1 MTDKPEP
8 NKEYALT
15 GKSGDACIANGSS
28 WKESEVKKKPET
40 CNEQLERM
48 VKNIALDITE
58 GEPGTACD
66 YIDNVYDIEWI
77 THQDH
82 SYKAARLLVAGGGP
96 NIWVLL
102 WDCPDECRLCSSS
115 VCISINK
122 FCPQPRNVFTSKPK
136 NYMISEMRADFSQR
150 VRMGGKFNLP

>member
-40 CNEQLERM
+40 CNQQLERM
-48 VKNIALDITE
+48 VKNIALDITDE
-58 GEPGTACD
+58 NNTMKQLESF
-66 YIDNVYDIEWI
+66 IDGVYDIEWI

-96 NIWVLL
+96 NIWVNLQTNTVDGYWGADKRSYGFVDNIGL
-102 WDCPDECRLCSSS
+102 DDYLQEMHDS
-115 VCISINK
+115 NK
-122 FCPQPRNVFTSKPK
+122 CL
-136 NYMISEMRADFSQR
+136 Y
-150 VRMGGKFNLP
+150 